1 MLTQTT
7 FMISIDLYSADS
19 SSLVGLPSLLDDDGL
34 NQFSFFCDR
43 IFLIKQ
49 LKEERGCSH
58 SEYQD
63 TIHSGGTVESS
74 KNLKQVVT
82 SHSNS

>member
-1 MLTQTT
+1 MLNQTT
-7 FMISIDLYSADS
+7 FMISTDLYSADH
-19 SSLVGLPSLLDDDGL
+19 SSLGSLPSLLDDDGL
-34 NQFSFFCDR
+34 NQFSFSCDK

-63 TIHSGGTVESS
+63 TIHSGGAV
-74 KNLKQVVT
+74 KAAGI
-82 SHSNS
+82 